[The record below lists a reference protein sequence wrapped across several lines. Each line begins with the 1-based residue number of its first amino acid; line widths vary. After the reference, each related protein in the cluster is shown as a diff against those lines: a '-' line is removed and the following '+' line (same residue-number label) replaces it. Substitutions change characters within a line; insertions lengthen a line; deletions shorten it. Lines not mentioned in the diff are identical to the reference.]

1 METTNKREQSHACMD
16 SAEREGV
23 RQSQQFS
30 NSIVDI
36 HYQQTGAATAVN
48 PLGMR
53 EMQALAYEARNKRF
67 LLIKAPPAS
76 GKSRALM
83 YIALDK
89 LVNQGIKKVV
99 VAVPEK
105 SIGRSFK
112 NTNLMNGGFFANWE
126 VPTYFNLTDVKNEQD
141 KKGRF
146 LEFFQHAK
154 AQILVCAHATL
165 RNGMKEL
172 NDDAFNDVLL
182 AIDEFH
188 HTSADA
194 NSNLGDVVRRVM
206 NNSTGHIVAMT
217 GSYFRGD
224 GIPVLRAE
232 DEAKFYPITYNYY
245 QQLNGY
251 KYLKNLILGYHF
263 YHGSYLDHIGE
274 VLDTHKKTII
284 HIPSVNQRA
293 STGLGKYQETADIMK
308 MIGTFDHKDYNTG
321 IYYVKTEDGRMLKVA
336 DLVEDEQKERNMV
349 QGYLQN
355 IKDRDDVDI
364 IIALGTAKE
373 GFDWQWCEMC
383 LTVGVRGSLTE
394 VIQIIGRCT
403 RDSEGKETARFVN
416 MIAMPEAEQAEVKV
430 AVNDFLKAITA
441 SLLMEQVMA
450 PSWKFKSIK
459 DEDDDNSDLTR
470 TIVVEGLKP
479 LSSEKTKTIVESQL
493 DDLKAAILQDDM
505 MVKALSGSTTAE
517 TITQQIIPKIIRERY
532 DLTDEEVE
540 EVRQRLLLDTI
551 IKGNDIVDEKGNPI
565 STITDD
571 DDKPS
576 EGNRLI
582 KIANRFINIDKLSI
596 NLIDTIN
603 PFQRAYEVISKSVDA
618 KTLKLIQDTIA
629 EQKYEM
635 TLEQAIILFKGP
647 LKTYVA
653 EHNGKIPSV
662 DDPDPKVRELG
673 VAYAKIWNQKR
684 RQLSGLEIGE

>member
-1 METTNKREQSHACMD
+1 ME
-16 SAEREGV
+16 
-23 RQSQQFS
+23 QFS
-30 NSIVDI
+30 DSIVDI
-36 HYQQTGAATAVN
+36 SYQQTGKATAVN
-48 PLGMR
+48 ALGMR
-53 EMQALAYEARNKRF
+53 EMQALAYEHRNKRF

-83 YIALDK
+83 FIALDK
-89 LVNQGIKKVV
+89 LEHQGIKKVV

-112 NTNLMNGGFFANWE
+112 NTNLVNGGFFANWE
-126 VPTYFNLTDVKNEQD
+126 VPPYFNLTDVKNEQD

-146 LEFFQHAK
+146 KEFFLSSKAK
-154 AQILVCAHATL
+154 VLVCAHATL
-165 RNGMKEL
+165 RNATKEL
-172 NDDAFNDVLL
+172 SDDTFDDVLL

-232 DEAKFYPITYNYY
+232 DEAKFYPVTYNYY

-293 STGLGKYQETADIMK
+293 ATGLGKYQETADIMK
-308 MIGTFDHKDYNTG
+308 VVGTLDHKDYNTG
-321 IYYVKTEDGRMLKVA
+321 IYYITTDDGRTLKVA
-336 DLVEDEQKERNMV
+336 DLVEDEQKERNLV

-355 IKDRDDVDI
+355 IKRADDVDI

-403 RDSEGKETARFVN
+403 RDCEGKDTARFVN
-416 MIAMPEAEQAEVKV
+416 MIAMPDAEQAEVKV

-450 PSWKFKSIK
+450 PSWKFKSVK
-459 DEDDDNSDLTR
+459 DEDDGKGDLTH

-479 LSSEKTKTIVESQL
+479 LSSVKTQTIVESHL

-505 MVKALSGSTTAE
+505 VVKALSGSTTAE
-517 TITQQIIPKIIRERY
+517 TITQHLIPKVIRERY
-532 DLTDEEVE
+532 PDLNEGEVE
-540 EVRQRLLLDTI
+540 EVRQRVLLDTI
-551 IKGNDIVDEKGNPI
+551 IKGNDIVNEKGEPI
-565 STITDD
+565 SAIPNGNDD
-571 DDKPS
+571 EQPS

-618 KTLKLIQDTIA
+618 KTLKVIQDTIA
-629 EQKYEM
+629 EQKYDM
-635 TLEQAIILFKGP
+635 TLEQAITLFKGP
-647 LKTYVA
+647 LKEYVA
-653 EHNGKIPSV
+653 AHDGKVPSV
-662 DDPDPKVRELG
+662 DDPDPKVREL
-673 VAYAKIWNQKR
+673 AIALQKIKNLKQRK
-684 RQLSGLEIGE
+684 LSGLEYEE

>member
-1 METTNKREQSHACMD
+1 MLKTENT
-16 SAEREGV
+16 
-23 RQSQQFS
+23 
-30 NSIVDI
+30 IVDI
-36 HYQQTGAATAVN
+36 KYQQTGTATAVN

-53 EMQALAYEARNKRF
+53 EMQAMAYEHRNKRF

-83 YIALDK
+83 FIALDK
-89 LVNQGIKKVV
+89 LQNQGIKKVV

-112 NTNLMNGGFFANWE
+112 NTNLTNGGFFANWT

-146 LEFFQHAK
+146 IEFFRQNGAK
-154 AQILVCAHATL
+154 ILVCAHATL

-172 NDDAFNDVLL
+172 EDEAFNDTLL

-224 GIPVLRAE
+224 GVPVLRAE
-232 DEAKFYPITYNYY
+232 DEARFFPVTYNYY

-263 YHGSYLDHIGE
+263 YHGSYLDRIGE
-274 VLDTHKKTII
+274 VLDTTKKTII
-284 HIPSVNQRA
+284 HIPSVNARS
-293 STGLGKYQETADIMK
+293 STGLGKYTETGEIMK
-308 MIGTFDHKDYNTG
+308 VIGAVESKDYNTG
-321 IYYVKTEDGRMLKVA
+321 IYHVRTADGRLLKVA
-336 DLVEDEQKERNMV
+336 DLVEDDQKERNMV

-355 IKDRDDVDI
+355 IKHRDDVDI

-403 RDSEGKETARFVN
+403 RDCEGKETARFVN
-416 MIAMPEAEQAEVKV
+416 LIAMPDAEQAEVKV

-450 PSWKFKSIK
+450 PSWKFKTIK
-459 DEDDDNSDLTR
+459 EEDDGKGDLTH

-493 DDLKAAILQDDM
+493 DDLKAAVLQNDM

-517 TITQQIIPKIIRERY
+517 TITQHIIPKIIRERY
-532 DLTDEEVE
+532 PELTDEEIE

-551 IKGNDIVDEKGNPI
+551 IKGNDVVNEKGEPI
-565 STITDD
+565 SSILSGGDD
-571 DDKPS
+571 EEKS

-582 KIANRFINIDKLSI
+582 KIANRFINIDQLSI

-629 EQKYEM
+629 EQKYDM

-647 LKTYVA
+647 LKEYVTA
-653 EHNGKIPSV
+653 HDGKIPSM
-662 DDPDPKVRELG
+662 DDPDPKVRELA
-673 VAYAKIWNQKR
+673 VAYAKILNQKR
-684 RQLSGLEIGE
+684 RQMSGLEIGE

>member
-1 METTNKREQSHACMD
+1 MLKTEN
-16 SAEREGV
+16 
-23 RQSQQFS
+23 
-30 NSIVDI
+30 NIVDI
-36 HYQQTGAATAVN
+36 KYQQTGTATAVN
-48 PLGMR
+48 LLGMR
-53 EMQALAYEARNKRF
+53 EMQALAYEHRNKRF

-83 YIALDK
+83 FIALDK
-89 LVNQGIKKVV
+89 LANQDIKKVV

-146 LEFFQHAK
+146 IEFFRQKNAK
-154 AQILVCAHATL
+154 ILVCAHATL

-172 NDDAFNDVLL
+172 EDEAFNDTLL

-194 NSNLGDVVRRVM
+194 NSNLGDAVRRVM

-224 GIPVLRAE
+224 GVPVLRAE
-232 DEAKFYPITYNYY
+232 DEARFYPVTYNYY

-263 YHGSYLDHIGE
+263 YQGSYLDRIGE
-274 VLDTHKKTII
+274 VLDTTKKTII

-293 STGLGKYQETADIMK
+293 STGLGKYTETNEIMK
-308 MIGTFDHKDYNTG
+308 VIGTIESKDYNTG
-321 IYYVKTEDGRMLKVA
+321 IYHVRTADGRLLKVA
-336 DLVEDEQKERNMV
+336 DLVEDDQKERNMV

-355 IKDRDDVDI
+355 IRHRDDVDI

-403 RDSEGKETARFVN
+403 RDCEGKETARFVN
-416 MIAMPEAEQAEVKV
+416 LIAMPDAEQAEVKV

-450 PSWKFKSIK
+450 PSWKFKTEK
-459 DEDDDNSDLTR
+459 EDNEGKGDLTH

-493 DDLKAAILQDDM
+493 DDLKAAVLQDDM
-505 MVKALSGSTTAE
+505 VVKALSGSTTAE
-517 TITQQIIPKIIRERY
+517 TITQHLIPKVIRERY
-532 DLTDEEVE
+532 PDLTDGEIE

-551 IKGNDIVDEKGNPI
+551 VKGNDIVNEKGEPI
-565 STITDD
+565 SSMPNGNDEEQ
-571 DDKPS
+571 PS

-629 EQKYEM
+629 EQKYDM

-647 LKTYVA
+647 LKEYVA
-653 EHNGKIPSV
+653 AHDGKLPSV

-673 VAYAKIWNQKR
+673 VAYAKILNQKR

>member
-1 METTNKREQSHACMD
+1 MS
-16 SAEREGV
+16 
-23 RQSQQFS
+23 QFS

-53 EMQALAYEARNKRF
+53 EMQALAYEARQKRF

-89 LVNQGIKKVV
+89 LKNQGIKKVV

-112 NTNLMNGGFFANWE
+112 NTNLTDGGFFANWE
-126 VPTYFNLTDVKNEQD
+126 VPPYFNLTDVKNEQD

-146 LEFFQHAK
+146 IEFFQHDR
-154 AQILVCAHATL
+154 AQALVCAHATL

-172 NDDAFNDVLL
+172 SDDTFNDVLL

-232 DEAKFYPITYNYY
+232 DEARFFPITYNYY

-251 KYLKNLILGYHF
+251 RYLKNLILGYHF

-274 VLDTHKKTII
+274 VLDTAKKTIV

-293 STGLGKYQETADIMK
+293 ATGLGKYQETAEIMK
-308 MIGTFDHKDYNTG
+308 VIGTLDHKDYNTG
-321 IYYVKTEDGRMLKVA
+321 IYYLKTPDGRMLKVA

-355 IKDRDDVDI
+355 IKHRDDVDI

-383 LTVGVRGSLTE
+383 LTIGVRGSLTE

-403 RDSEGKETARFVN
+403 RDCEGKETARFVN

-450 PSWKFKSIK
+450 PSWKFKTVK
-459 DEDDDNSDLTR
+459 DDDKEPDEDLAH

-479 LSSEKTKTIVESQL
+479 LSSAKTKTIVDSQL

-505 MVKALSGSTTAE
+505 VVKALSGSTTAE
-517 TITQQIIPKIIRERY
+517 TITQHLIPKVIRERFP
-532 DLTDEEVE
+532 DLNEGEVE
-540 EVRQRLLLDTI
+540 EVRQRVLLDTI

-596 NLIDTIN
+596 NLIDSIN

-618 KTLKLIQDTIA
+618 KTLKVIQDTIA
-629 EQKYEM
+629 EQKYDM
-635 TLEQAIILFKGP
+635 TLEQAITLFKGP
-647 LKTYVA
+647 LKEYVA
-653 EHNGKIPSV
+653 AHDGKMPSV
-662 DDPDPKVRELG
+662 DDPDLKVRELAI
-673 VAYAKIWNQKR
+673 AYQKIKNEKIR
-684 RQLSGLEIGE
+684 HMMGLDYEG

>member
-1 METTNKREQSHACMD
+1 ME
-16 SAEREGV
+16 
-23 RQSQQFS
+23 QFS
-30 NSIVDI
+30 DSIVDI
-36 HYQQTGAATAVN
+36 SYQQTGTATAVN
-48 PLGMR
+48 ALGMR
-53 EMQALAYEARNKRF
+53 EMQALAYEHRNKRF

-83 YIALDK
+83 FIALDK
-89 LVNQGIKKVV
+89 LEHQGIKKVV

-112 NTNLMNGGFFANWE
+112 NTNLVNGGFFANWE
-126 VPTYFNLTDVKNEQD
+126 VPPYFNLTDVKNEQD

-146 LEFFQHAK
+146 KEYFFSSKAK
-154 AQILVCAHATL
+154 VLVCAHATL
-165 RNGMKEL
+165 RNATKEL
-172 NDDAFNDVLL
+172 SDDTFDDVLL

-232 DEAKFYPITYNYY
+232 DEAKFYPVTYNYY

-293 STGLGKYQETADIMK
+293 ATGLGKYQETADIMK
-308 MIGTFDHKDYNTG
+308 VVGTLDHKDYNTG
-321 IYYVKTEDGRMLKVA
+321 IYYITTDDGRTLKVA
-336 DLVEDEQKERNMV
+336 DLVEDEQKERNLV

-355 IKDRDDVDI
+355 IKRADDVDI

-403 RDSEGKETARFVN
+403 RDCEGKDTARFVN
-416 MIAMPEAEQAEVKV
+416 MIAMPDAEQAEVKV
-430 AVNDFLKAITA
+430 AVNDFLKAITV

-450 PSWKFKSIK
+450 PSWKFKSVK
-459 DEDDDNSDLTR
+459 DEDDGKGDLTH

-479 LSSEKTKTIVESQL
+479 LSSVKTQTIVESHL

-505 MVKALSGSTTAE
+505 VVKALSGSTTAE
-517 TITQQIIPKIIRERY
+517 TITQHLIPKVIRERY
-532 DLTDEEVE
+532 PDLNEGEVE
-540 EVRQRLLLDTI
+540 EVRQRVLLDTI
-551 IKGNDIVDEKGNPI
+551 IKGNDIVNEKGEPI
-565 STITDD
+565 SAIPNGNDD
-571 DDKPS
+571 EQLS

-618 KTLKLIQDTIA
+618 KTLKVIQDTIA
-629 EQKYEM
+629 EQKYDM
-635 TLEQAIILFKGP
+635 TLEQAITLFKGP
-647 LKTYVA
+647 LKAYVA
-653 EHNGKIPSV
+653 AHDGKVPSV
-662 DDPDPKVRELG
+662 DDPDPKVREL
-673 VAYAKIWNQKR
+673 AIALQKIKNLKQRK
-684 RQLSGLEIGE
+684 LSGLEYEE

>member
-1 METTNKREQSHACMD
+1 MEQH
-16 SAEREGV
+16 
-23 RQSQQFS
+23 S
-30 NSIVDI
+30 NNIVDI
-36 HYQQTGAATAVN
+36 HYLQTGKATATDK
-48 PLGMR
+48 LGMR
-53 EMQALAYEARNKRF
+53 EMQAKAYEARNKRF

-83 YIALDK
+83 FIALDK
-89 LVNQGIKKVV
+89 LEHQGLKRVV

-112 NTNLMNGGFFANWE
+112 NTNLTNGGFFADWK
-126 VPTYFNLTDVKNEQD
+126 VAPYFNLTDVKNEQD

-146 LEFFQHAK
+146 IEFFHQNK
-154 AQILVCAHATL
+154 ARILVCAHATL

-172 NDDAFNDVLL
+172 EDEAFNDTLL
-182 AIDEFH
+182 AVDEFH

-232 DEAKFYPITYNYY
+232 DEAKFFPITYNYY

-251 KYLKNLILGYHF
+251 KYLKNLVLGYHF

-274 VLDTHKKTII
+274 VLDTNKKTII
-284 HIPSVNQRA
+284 HIPSVNARS
-293 STGLGKYQETADIMK
+293 STGKGKYAETDAIMK
-308 MIGTFDHKDYNTG
+308 TIGTLEYKDYNTG
-321 IYYVKTEDGRMLKVA
+321 IYHVRTEDGRLLKVA

-349 QGYLQN
+349 QDYLQRMRH
-355 IKDRDDVDI
+355 KEDMDI

-403 RDSEGKETARFVN
+403 RDCEGKETARFVN
-416 MIAMPEAEQAEVKV
+416 LIAMPEAEQAEVKV

-450 PSWKFKSIK
+450 PSWKFKTVKDDSP
-459 DEDDDNSDLTR
+459 DEDLAH

-479 LSSEKTKTIVESQL
+479 LSSVKTKTIVESQL

-505 MVKALSGSTTAE
+505 VVKALSGSTTAE
-517 TITQQIIPKIIRERY
+517 TITQHLIPKVIRERY
-532 DLTDEEVE
+532 PELSDGEVE
-540 EVRQRLLLDTI
+540 EVRQRVLLDTI
-551 IKGNDIVDEKGNPI
+551 IKGNDIVDEKGEPI
-565 STITDD
+565 TYNNNGNEE
-571 DDKPS
+571 KES

-582 KIANRFINIDKLSI
+582 KIANRFINIDKLTI

-618 KTLKLIQDTIA
+618 PTLKIIQDTIA
-629 EQKYEM
+629 EQKFDL
-635 TLEQAIILFKGP
+635 TLEQAITIFKGP

-653 EHNGKIPSV
+653 EHDGKVPSI
-662 DDPDPKVRELG
+662 DDPNPQVREMAAALQMIKNL
-673 VAYAKIWNQKR
+673 KIRKMM
-684 RQLSGLEIGE
+684 GLEFEE

>member
-1 METTNKREQSHACMD
+1 MELH
-16 SAEREGV
+16 
-23 RQSQQFS
+23 S
-30 NSIVDI
+30 NNIVDI
-36 HYQQTGAATAVN
+36 HYLQTGQATATDA
-48 PLGMR
+48 LGMR
-53 EMQALAYEARNKRF
+53 EMQALAYQHRDKRF

-89 LVNQGIKKVV
+89 LAHQGIKKVV

-112 NTNLMNGGFFANWE
+112 NTNLTNAGFFADWK
-126 VPTYFNLTDVKNEQD
+126 VAPYFNLTDVKNEQD

-146 LEFFQHAK
+146 KEFFLSKTQV
-154 AQILVCAHATL
+154 LVCAHATL
-165 RNGMKEL
+165 RNAMKEL
-172 NDDAFNDVLL
+172 PDETFNDTLL

-232 DEAKFYPITYNYY
+232 DEARFYPITYNYY

-251 KYLKNLILGYHF
+251 KYLKNLVLGYHF
-263 YHGSYLDHIGE
+263 YHGSYLDHIAE
-274 VLDTHKKTII
+274 VLDTRKKTII

-293 STGLGKYQETADIMK
+293 STGLGKYQETAEIMK
-308 MIGTFDHKDYNTG
+308 VIGTIDHKDYYTG
-321 IYYVKTEDGRMLKVA
+321 IYYVKTADGRMLKVA

-349 QGYLQN
+349 QDYLQN
-355 IKDRDDVDI
+355 IKRRDDVDI

-383 LTVGVRGSLTE
+383 LTIGVRGSLTE

-403 RDSEGKETARFVN
+403 RDCEGKETARFVN
-416 MIAMPEAEQAEVKV
+416 MIAMPDAEQAEVKV

-450 PSWKFKSIK
+450 PSWRFKTIK
-459 DEDDDNSDLTR
+459 DENEPNEDLAH

-479 LSSEKTKTIVESQL
+479 LSSAKTQTIVESQL

-505 MVKALSGSTTAE
+505 VVKALSGSTTAE
-517 TITQQIIPKIIRERY
+517 TITQHLIPKVIRERY
-532 DLTDEEVE
+532 PELSDGEVE
-540 EVRQRLLLDTI
+540 EVRQRVLLDTI

-565 STITDD
+565 STITGNDD
-571 DDKPS
+571 EKPS

-618 KTLKLIQDTIA
+618 PTLKIIQDTIA
-629 EQKYEM
+629 EQKYDM
-635 TLEQAIILFKGP
+635 TLEQAITLFKGP
-647 LKTYVA
+647 LKDYVA
-653 EHNGKIPSV
+653 SHNGNVPSV
-662 DDPDPKVRELG
+662 DDPDPKVKEL
-673 VAYAKIWNQKR
+673 AIAFQKIRNLKQRKM
-684 RQLSGLEIGE
+684 SGLEYEG

>member
-1 METTNKREQSHACMD
+1 MEQN
-16 SAEREGV
+16 
-23 RQSQQFS
+23 S
-30 NSIVDI
+30 NNIVDI
-36 HYQQTGAATAVN
+36 HYLQTGKATATDA
-48 PLGMR
+48 LGMR
-53 EMQALAYEARNKRF
+53 EMQALAYEHRNKRF

-89 LVNQGIKKVV
+89 LAHQGIKKVV

-112 NTNLMNGGFFANWE
+112 NTDLMTGGFFANWK
-126 VPTYFNLTDVKNEQD
+126 VAPYFNLTDVKNEQD

-146 LEFFQHAK
+146 MEFFSHNGAR
-154 AQILVCAHATL
+154 ILVCAHATL

-172 NDDAFNDVLL
+172 PDETFNDTLL

-232 DEAKFYPITYNYY
+232 DEARFFPVTYNYY

-251 KYLKNLILGYHF
+251 KYLKNLVLGYHF
-263 YHGSYLDHIGE
+263 YHGSYLDHISE
-274 VLDTHKKTII
+274 VLDTRKKTII

-293 STGLGKYQETADIMK
+293 STGLGKYQETSEIIRE
-308 MIGTFDHKDYNTG
+308 IGTIDHKDYNTG
-321 IYYVKTEDGRMLKVA
+321 IYYVRTADGRMLKVA

-349 QGYLQN
+349 QDYLQ
-355 IKDRDDVDI
+355 KMKSRDDMDI

-383 LTVGVRGSLTE
+383 LTIGVRGSLTE

-403 RDSEGKETARFVN
+403 RDCEGKETARFVN

-450 PSWKFKSIK
+450 PSWNFKTVK
-459 DEDDDNSDLTR
+459 DEDKPGEDLAH

-479 LSSEKTKTIVESQL
+479 LSSVKTQTIVESQL

-505 MVKALSGSTTAE
+505 VVKALSGSTTAE
-517 TITQQIIPKIIRERY
+517 TITQHLIPKVIRERY
-532 DLTDEEVE
+532 PELSEGEVE
-540 EVRQRLLLDTI
+540 EVRQRVLLDTI

-565 STITDD
+565 SSIPDIDD
-571 DDKPS
+571 QPS
-576 EGNRLI
+576 EGNRMI

-596 NLIDTIN
+596 NLIDNIN

-618 KTLKLIQDTIA
+618 KTLKIIQDTIA
-629 EQKYEM
+629 EQKYDM
-635 TLEQAIILFKGP
+635 TLEQAITLFKGP
-647 LKTYVA
+647 LKEYVA
-653 EHNGKIPSV
+653 AHNGNVPSV
-662 DDPDPKVRELG
+662 EDPDPKVREL
-673 VAYAKIWNQKR
+673 AIALQKIKNLKQRK
-684 RQLSGLEIGE
+684 LSGLEYEK

>member
-1 METTNKREQSHACMD
+1 MEQH
-16 SAEREGV
+16 
-23 RQSQQFS
+23 S
-30 NSIVDI
+30 NNIVDI
-36 HYQQTGAATAVN
+36 HYLQTGQATATDK
-48 PLGMR
+48 LGMR
-53 EMQALAYEARNKRF
+53 EMQALAYEHRDKRF

-89 LVNQGIKKVV
+89 LANQGLKRVI

-112 NTNLMNGGFFANWE
+112 NTNLTKSGFFADWK
-126 VPTYFNLTDVKNEQD
+126 VAPYFNLTDVKNEQD

-146 LEFFQHAK
+146 IEFFRQSSAR
-154 AQILVCAHATL
+154 ILVCAHATL

-172 NDDAFNDVLL
+172 EDEAFNDTLL

-206 NNSTGHIVAMT
+206 NNSSGHIVAMT

-232 DEAKFYPITYNYY
+232 DEARFFPITYNYY

-274 VLDTHKKTII
+274 VLDTSKKTII

-293 STGLGKYQETADIMK
+293 ATGLGKYQETSEIMK
-308 MIGTFDHKDYNTG
+308 AIGTLDHKDYNTG
-321 IYYVKTEDGRMLKVA
+321 IYYVRTDDGRILKVA
-336 DLVEDEQKERNMV
+336 DLVEDDQKERNMV
-349 QGYLQN
+349 QDYLQRM
-355 IKDRDDVDI
+355 KHRDDMDI

-383 LTVGVRGSLTE
+383 LTIGVRGSLTE

-403 RDSEGKETARFVN
+403 RDCEGKETARFVN

-450 PSWKFKSIK
+450 PSWKFKTVK
-459 DEDDDNSDLTR
+459 EENEPGEDLAR

-479 LSSEKTKTIVESQL
+479 LSSVKTKTIVESQL

-505 MVKALSGSTTAE
+505 VVKALSGSTTAE
-517 TITQQIIPKIIRERY
+517 TITQHLIPKVIRERY
-532 DLTDEEVE
+532 PELNDGEVE
-540 EVRQRLLLDTI
+540 EVRQRVLLDTI

-565 STITDD
+565 GTITDD
-571 DDKPS
+571 EEQPS

-618 KTLKLIQDTIA
+618 KTLKIIQDTIA
-629 EQKYEM
+629 EQKYDM
-635 TLEQAIILFKGP
+635 TLEQAIMLFKGP
-647 LKTYVA
+647 LKEYVA
-653 EHNGKIPSV
+653 AHDGKVPSV

-673 VAYAKIWNQKR
+673 IALQKIKNLKQRK
-684 RQLSGLEIGE
+684 LSGLEYEG

>member
-1 METTNKREQSHACMD
+1 MLKTENT
-16 SAEREGV
+16 
-23 RQSQQFS
+23 
-30 NSIVDI
+30 IVDI
-36 HYQQTGAATAVN
+36 HYQQTGTATTVN
-48 PLGMR
+48 SLGMR
-53 EMQALAYEARNKRF
+53 EMQAIAYEHRDKRF

-83 YIALDK
+83 FIALDK
-89 LVNQGIKKVV
+89 LQNQGLKRVV

-112 NTNLMNGGFFANWE
+112 NTNLTNGGFFANLAT
-126 VPTYFNLTDVKNEQD
+126 PTYFNLTDVKNEQD

-146 LEFFQHAK
+146 IEFFRQNGAK
-154 AQILVCAHATL
+154 ILVCAHATL

-172 NDDAFNDVLL
+172 EDEAFNDTLL

-224 GIPVLRAE
+224 GVPVLRAE
-232 DEAKFYPITYNYY
+232 DEARFFPVTYNYY

-274 VLDTHKKTII
+274 VLDTTKKTII
-284 HIPSVNQRA
+284 HIPSVNARS
-293 STGLGKYQETADIMK
+293 STGLGKYTETGEIMK
-308 MIGTFDHKDYNTG
+308 VIGTVESKDYNTG
-321 IYYVKTEDGRMLKVA
+321 IYHVRTTDDRLLKVA
-336 DLVEDEQKERNMV
+336 DLVEDDQKERNMV

-355 IKDRDDVDI
+355 IRHRDDVDI

-403 RDSEGKETARFVN
+403 RDCEGKETARFVN
-416 MIAMPEAEQAEVKV
+416 LIAMPDAEQAEVKV

-450 PSWKFKSIK
+450 PSWKFKTIK
-459 DEDDDNSDLTR
+459 DEDDGKGDLTH

-493 DDLKAAILQDDM
+493 DDLKAAVLQDDM

-517 TITQQIIPKIIRERY
+517 TITQHIIPKIIRERY
-532 DLTDEEVE
+532 PDLTDEEIE

-551 IKGNDIVDEKGNPI
+551 VKGNDIVNEKGEPI
-565 STITDD
+565 SSIPSGGDD
-571 DDKPS
+571 EEKS

-582 KIANRFINIDKLSI
+582 KIANRFINIDQLNI

-629 EQKYEM
+629 EQKYDM

-647 LKTYVA
+647 LKEYVA
-653 EHNGKIPSV
+653 AHDGKIPSM
-662 DDPDPKVRELG
+662 DDPDPKVRELA